1 MINKIRFTQEQ
12 LTKVARLSDEDME
25 LIADCRGE
33 HNKLGLGYQL
43 CYIKLFNRFP
53 TYNPITVIDELASF
67 VAIQLDVSLEQLTR
81 YADQKATFFRHQ
93 DAICTHLNVK
103 KYDQSDSKALAQ
115 FLIQQAQQIQ
125 ATESLFVMATDYLR
139 ERKVL
144 SPADYTIERLIQTQR
159 DKARTVVFENIARVT
174 TPAFDKR

>member
-53 TYNPITVIDELASF
+53 TYNPFTAIDELASF
-67 VAIQLDVSLEQLTR
+67 VAVQLDAPLEQLTR

-93 DAICTHLNVK
+93 DAICTHLKVK
-103 KYDQSDSKALAQ
+103 KTLYTKSSPPMT
-115 FLIQQAQQIQ
+115 FSVIQR
-125 ATESLFVMATDYLR
+125 SG
-139 ERKVL
+139 
-144 SPADYTIERLIQTQR
+144 TQ
-159 DKARTVVFENIARVT
+159 
-174 TPAFDKR
+174 